1 LPRRLRITRIVAGP
15 SQQAAMEQ
23 ALKTVRRLELYG
35 IHFDFG
41 KARIRPDTKSLIT
54 DIATTLKNNPAW
66 TLSIQGH
73 TDSIGKQGFNQAL
86 SEKRAVSVVDALI
99 NQHDI
104 SPDRLQAAGFGQ
116 SKPKADNDTLQG
128 RALNRRVELVRTDK

>member
-1 LPRRLRITRIVAGP
+1 
-15 SQQAAMEQ
+15 MEQ

-54 DIATTLKNNPAW
+54 DIATTLNNNPAW

-73 TDSIGKQGFNQAL
+73 TDSIGKKGFNQTL
-86 SEKRAVSVVDALI
+86 SDKRAAAVVNALV
-99 NQHDI
+99 NQHGI
-104 SPDRLQAAGFGQ
+104 SPDRLQAVGFGQ
-116 SKPKADNDTLQG
+116 GKPKASNDTLQG